1 LYIHNN
7 STIENMCN
15 EVTYMIQ
22 QGVVT

>member
-7 STIENMCN
+7 GTIEDMCN

-22 QGVVT
+22 QGIAV